1 MRNFGWVGIPSLLA
15 VGLWAGCASRSQDVH
30 VFRLAHV
37 LGPTHSVHQAMV
49 YLGERLEEKSSGTF
63 RVVVYPSQQLG
74 SEREL
79 LELLQIGSLAMAKVS
94 AAVLEGFVPEY

>member
-1 MRNFGWVGIPSLLA
+1 MGRDPVIAGGWV
-15 VGLWAGCASRSQDVH
+15 VGRVCFSVTRCACVSV
-30 VFRLAHV
+30 AHV

-49 YLGERLEEKSSGTF
+49 YPGERLEEKSSGTF